1 VHLVGVRDAPV
12 VLSHNEQTSDEY
24 DNTYVQW
31 GLTSWYAY
39 YGQVKTSSSND
50 TPQTT
55 FFIPVTYL
63 E

>member
-1 VHLVGVRDAPV
+1 MDTPV
-12 VLSHNEQTSDEY
+12 VLSRNERIRDEHG
-24 DNTYVQW
+24 NARVQE
-31 GLTSWYAY
+31 GLTSRQAY
-39 YGQVKTSSSND
+39 YGQVTTSCSSK